1 MNEILLSVLLSL
13 AVLLATLC
21 ATLILNRVMK
31 TKKFVFKPVLNIC
44 VTTGLTLVELLLWGI
59 CPRVL
64 IGTVLSLI
72 LLYASCKDV
81 TIREADDWLSVMIVA
96 LAIGSIS
103 FDRIG
108 FMVLGAAAVFV
119 PQLLIT
125 IMGKKSK
132 LQIGGADIKISTAT
146 AFLLGLWPGLF
157 GFMLG
162 LLISIVCQ
170 LILTARKKE
179 KSTEP
184 FPLLPYLSVGLMIGY
199 LL

>member
-1 MNEILLSVLLSL
+1 MNEIVLMVLLSL

-81 TIREADDWLSVMIVA
+81 SIREADDWLSVMIVA

-108 FMVLGAAAVFV
+108 SMVLGAAAVFV
-119 PQLLIT
+119 PQLLIA
-125 IMGKKSK
+125 ILGKKSK

-146 AFLLGLWPGLF
+146 AFLLGLWSGLF

-170 LILTARKKE
+170 LILTARKKG